1 MPISLED
8 TTADILAKAQRGLKL
23 DDAQVTARA
32 GLSTE
37 QWSALLAGA
46 ADAALFARVAPVLG
60 LNGAALAGYADY
72 RPAPVALPGLES
84 FNTPF
89 DDMTVNSYL
98 LWDGQ
103 SGDAVAFD
111 TGTDASLLFDAL
123 HKRGLRLRL
132 LLLTHTHGDH
142 VLEVDLIRE
151 RARVPVWVP
160 AAEAPFDG
168 AEPFEPGREFQCGG
182 LRIETRSTW
191 GHSPGG
197 TTYLVH
203 GLPRPV
209 AVVGDAIFAGSMG
222 GAAAAWETALA
233 NNRREILS
241 LPGGTILC
249 PGHGPLTTVDEE
261 KTHNPFYA

>member
-23 DDAQVTARA
+23 SNEEVCARA
-32 GLSTE
+32 GLSADE
-37 QWSALLAGA
+37 WSRLLEGG
-46 ADAALFARVAPVLG
+46 ADAALFAKAAPVLG
-60 LNGAALAGYADY
+60 LNAAALAGYGDY
-72 RPAPVALPGLES
+72 RPAPVTLPGLEQ

-98 LWDGQ
+98 LWDAG

-111 TGTDASLLFDAL
+111 TGTDSGPLFESLRA
-123 HKRGLRLRL
+123 RGLRLRL

-142 VLEVDLIRE
+142 VLELDLIRE
-151 RARVPVWVP
+151 RSRVPAWVP

-168 AEPFEPGREFQCGG
+168 AEAFEPGREFTCGA

-197 TTYLVH
+197 TTYVVH
-203 GLPRPV
+203 GLRCPV

-222 GAAAAWETALA
+222 GAPAAWETALA

-241 LPGGTILC
+241 LPGETVLC

-261 KTHNPFYA
+261 KQHNPFYA